1 MHLLRIALAS
11 LANRRFTALLT
22 VFAIALSVCLLLA
35 VERVRTEARASFA
48 STISGTDLIVGARSG
63 SVNLLLYSVF
73 RIGNA
78 TNNIRWDSFETLS
91 KHPQVK
97 WAIPLSL
104 GDSHRGYR
112 VLGTDTGYFEH
123 YRYGRGQP
131 LQLAQGKP
139 FADLFEVVLGA
150 EVAEALNYQLGEQ
163 IVLAHGVA
171 TVSLTQHDDKPFRVV
186 GILARTGTPVDRTLH
201 ISLAGM
207 EALHVDW
214 QNGMP
219 ARGNAKVSAEQ
230 ARQLF
235 GACPQASRAPAMQ
248 GGSGRGSG
256 VDDQVN
262 EHSEPASNTAAP
274 SAAACGQGLQPKA
287 ITAVLLGLK
296 SKVATFAVQRQVNE
310 YRGEPLLAILPGVAL
325 QELWSLMGTAEKALF
340 VVSLF
345 VVLTGLIGM
354 LTAILTS
361 LNERRREMAILRSV
375 GARPWHIAGLLV
387 LEALTLALAGAAL
400 GLALLYG
407 GIAASQGWVQ
417 AQYGLYLP
425 LALPSAYEWS
435 LLGAILGAALLMGGV
450 PAWRAY
456 RQSLAD
462 GLSIRL

>member
-1 MHLLRIALAS
+1 MYLLRLALAS
-11 LANRRFTALLT
+11 LNNRRFTALLT

-35 VERVRTEARASFA
+35 VERVRNETRASFA
-48 STISGTDLIVGARSG
+48 STISGTDLVVGARSG

-78 TNNIRWDSFETLS
+78 TNNIRWDSYQHFAE
-91 KHPQVK
+91 HPRVA
-97 WAIPLSL
+97 WAIPISL

-112 VLGTDTGYFEH
+112 VMGTNTAYFEH
-123 YRYGRGQP
+123 YRYGRKQP
-131 LQLAQGKP
+131 LQLAEGRSFESDP
-139 FADLFEVVLGA
+139 FEVVLGA
-150 EVAEALNYQLGEQ
+150 EVASALGYKLDDS

-171 TVSLTQHDDKPFRVV
+171 RVSLVQHDDKPFRVV
-186 GILARTGTPVDRTLH
+186 GVLQRTGTPVDRTLH

-219 ARGNAKVSAEQ
+219 ARGAGRIDAEQ
-230 ARQLF
+230 ARAL
-235 GACPQASRAPAMQ
+235 
-248 GGSGRGSG
+248 
-256 VDDQVN
+256 D
-262 EHSEPASNTAAP
+262 
-274 SAAACGQGLQPKA
+274 LQPQQ
-287 ITAVLLGLK
+287 ITAVLLGLN
-296 SKVATFAVQRQVNE
+296 SKIATFTLQREINQ

-375 GARPWHIAGLLV
+375 GARPWHIAALLII
-387 LEALTLALAGAAL
+387 EAFGLALAGTLL
-400 GLALLYG
+400 GLALLYI
-407 GIAASQGWVQ
+407 GIAI
-417 AQYGLYLP
+417 AQSPLQSLYGLYLP
-425 LALPSAYEWS
+425 LAWPSAYEWG
-435 LLGAILGAALLMGGV
+435 LLGAILLAALLMGSV

>member
-11 LANRRFTALLT
+11 LNNRRFTALLT

-35 VERVRTEARASFA
+35 VERVRSEARASFA

-78 TNNIRWDSFETLS
+78 TNNIRWDSFETLARQ
-91 KHPQVK
+91 PQVK

-112 VLGTDTGYFEH
+112 VLGTDAGYFEH
-123 YRYGRGQP
+123 YRYGRAQP
-131 LQLAQGKP
+131 LQLAEGKP
-139 FADLFEVVLGA
+139 FAELFEVVLGA
-150 EVAEALNYQLGEQ
+150 EVAQALHYKLGDQ
-163 IVLAHGVA
+163 IVLAHGVSA
-171 TVSLTQHDDKPFRVV
+171 VSLTQHGDKPFTVV

-201 ISLAGM
+201 ISLEGM

-214 QNGMP
+214 QNGVP
-219 ARGNAKVSAEQ
+219 AQGAGKVSAEQ
-230 ARQLF
+230 AR
-235 GACPQASRAPAMQ
+235 AM
-248 GGSGRGSG
+248 
-256 VDDQVN
+256 
-262 EHSEPASNTAAP
+262 H
-274 SAAACGQGLQPKA
+274 LQPQA

-296 SKVATFAVQRQVNE
+296 SKIATFAVQRQVNE
-310 YRGEPLLAILPGVAL
+310 FRGEPLQAILPGVAL
-325 QELWSLMGTAEKALF
+325 QELWSLMGVAEQALF

-387 LEALTLALAGAAL
+387 LEALALALAGVAL
-400 GLALLYG
+400 GLALLYL
-407 GIAASQGWVQ
+407 GIAASQGYVQ
-417 AQYGLYLP
+417 AQYGLFLP
-425 LALPSAYEWS
+425 LALPTGYEWS
-435 LLGAILGAALLMGGV
+435 LLGAILAAALLMGSV

>member
-1 MHLLRIALAS
+1 MYLLRLALAS
-11 LANRRFTALLT
+11 LGNRRFTALLT

-35 VERVRTEARASFA
+35 VERVRSEARASFA
-48 STISGTDLIVGARSG
+48 NTISGTDLIVGARSG
-63 SVNLLLYSVF
+63 SINLLLYSVF

-78 TNNIRWDSFETLS
+78 TNNIRWDSFERFAE
-91 KHPQVK
+91 HRQVK
-97 WAIPLSL
+97 WAIPISL

-112 VLGTDTGYFEH
+112 VMGTSTAYFEH
-123 YRYGRGQP
+123 YRYARSQP
-131 LQLAQGKP
+131 LQLRVGRTFTDDP
-139 FADLFEVVLGA
+139 FEVVLGA
-150 EVAEALNYQLGEQ
+150 EVAQVLGYGLGEQ

-171 TVSLTQHDDKPFRVV
+171 RISLLKHDDKPFTVV
-186 GILARTGTPVDRTLH
+186 GILGRTGTPVDRTLH

-207 EALHVDW
+207 EALHIDW

-219 ARGNAKVSAEQ
+219 ARGAAQVSAEQ
-230 ARQLF
+230 AR
-235 GACPQASRAPAMQ
+235 AM
-248 GGSGRGSG
+248 
-256 VDDQVN
+256 D
-262 EHSEPASNTAAP
+262 
-274 SAAACGQGLQPKA
+274 LQPKQ
-287 ITAVLLGLK
+287 ITAFLLGLN
-296 SKVATFAVQRQVNE
+296 SKIATFSLQREINE

-387 LEALTLALAGAAL
+387 VEAFALALAGVLL
-400 GLALLYG
+400 GLLLLYL
-407 GIAASQGWVQ
+407 GIAGAQGYVQ
-417 AQYGLYLP
+417 AHYGLYLP
-425 LALPSAYEWS
+425 LSAPNGYEWR
-435 LLGAILGAALLMGGV
+435 LLGAILAAALLMGCV

>member
-22 VFAIALSVCLLLA
+22 VFAIALSVCLLLT
-35 VERVRTEARASFA
+35 VERVRHEARASFA

-78 TNNIRWDSFETLS
+78 TNNIRWDSFQRLAT
-91 KHPQVK
+91 HPQVK

-112 VLGTDTGYFEH
+112 VLGTSSAYFEH
-123 YRYGRGQP
+123 YRFARGQQ
-131 LQLAQGKP
+131 LQLAEGRP
-139 FADLFEVVLGA
+139 FKSDPFEVVLGA
-150 EVAEALNYQLGEQ
+150 EVAEALHYGLGEEL
-163 IVLAHGVA
+163 VLAHGVA
-171 TVSLTQHDDKPFRVV
+171 DISLLKHDDKPFTVV

-201 ISLAGM
+201 ISLGGM
-207 EALHVDW
+207 QALHLDW
-214 QNGMP
+214 QSGMP
-219 ARGNAKVSAEQ
+219 ARGAAKISAEQ
-230 ARQLF
+230 ARTL
-235 GACPQASRAPAMQ
+235 
-248 GGSGRGSG
+248 
-256 VDDQVN
+256 D
-262 EHSEPASNTAAP
+262 
-274 SAAACGQGLQPKA
+274 LQPEA
-287 ITAVLLGLK
+287 ITAVLLGLN
-296 SKVATFAVQRQVNE
+296 SRIATFGVQRSINE
-310 YRGEPLLAILPGVAL
+310 FQGEPLLAILPGVAL
-325 QELWSLMGTAEKALF
+325 QELWSLMGTAERALF

-345 VVLTGLIGM
+345 VVLVGLVGM

-387 LEALTLALAGAAL
+387 LEAMALALAGLLL
-400 GLALLYG
+400 GLLLLYL
-407 GIAASQGWVQ
+407 GIAAAQGPVQ
-417 AQYGLYLP
+417 AHYGLYLP
-425 LALPSAYEWS
+425 LNAPTPYEWS
-435 LLGAILGAALLMGGV
+435 LLGAILAAALLMGGV

>member
-1 MHLLRIALAS
+1 MYLLRLALAS
-11 LANRRFTALLT
+11 LNNRRFTALLT

-35 VERVRTEARASFA
+35 VERVRNETRASFA
-48 STISGTDLIVGARSG
+48 STISGTDLVVGARSG

-78 TNNIRWDSFETLS
+78 TNNIRWDSYQRFAE
-91 KHPQVK
+91 HPRVA
-97 WAIPLSL
+97 WAIPISL

-112 VLGTDTGYFEH
+112 VMGTNTAYFEH
-123 YRYGRGQP
+123 YRYGRKQP
-131 LQLAQGKP
+131 LHLAEGRAFESDP
-139 FADLFEVVLGA
+139 FEVVLGA
-150 EVAEALNYQLGEQ
+150 EVASALGYKLDDS

-171 TVSLTQHDDKPFRVV
+171 RVSLVQHDDKPFRVV
-186 GILARTGTPVDRTLH
+186 GVLQRTGTPVDRTLH

-219 ARGNAKVSAEQ
+219 ARGAARIDAEQ
-230 ARQLF
+230 ARAL
-235 GACPQASRAPAMQ
+235 
-248 GGSGRGSG
+248 
-256 VDDQVN
+256 D
-262 EHSEPASNTAAP
+262 
-274 SAAACGQGLQPKA
+274 LQPQQ
-287 ITAVLLGLK
+287 ITAVLLGLN
-296 SKVATFAVQRQVNE
+296 SKVATFTLQREINQ
-310 YRGEPLLAILPGVAL
+310 YRSEPLLAILPGVAL

-375 GARPWHIAGLLV
+375 GARPWHIAALLII
-387 LEALTLALAGAAL
+387 EAFGLALAGTLL
-400 GLALLYG
+400 GLALLYI
-407 GIAASQGWVQ
+407 GIAI
-417 AQYGLYLP
+417 AQSPLQSLYGLYLP
-425 LALPSAYEWS
+425 LAWPSAYEWG
-435 LLGAILGAALLMGGV
+435 LLGAILLAALLMGSV

>member
-1 MHLLRIALAS
+1 MYLLRLALAS
-11 LANRRFTALLT
+11 LNNRRFTALLT

-35 VERVRTEARASFA
+35 VERVRSETRASFA

-78 TNNIRWDSFETLS
+78 TNNIRWDSYQQLAG
-91 KHPQVK
+91 HPQVK

-112 VLGTDTGYFEH
+112 VLGTSPAYFEH
-123 YRYGRGQP
+123 YRFGRQQP
-131 LQLAQGKP
+131 LQLAEGRA
-139 FADLFEVVLGA
+139 FADDPFEVVLGA
-150 EVAEALNYQLGEQ
+150 EVAQSLGYRLDER

-171 TVSLTQHDDKPFRVV
+171 KVSLVQHDDKPFRVV
-186 GILARTGTPVDRTLH
+186 GILRRTGTPVDRTLH
-201 ISLAGM
+201 INLAGM

-214 QNGMP
+214 RGGVP
-219 ARGNAKVSAEQ
+219 ARGAGRVSAEQ
-230 ARQLF
+230 ARAL
-235 GACPQASRAPAMQ
+235 
-248 GGSGRGSG
+248 
-256 VDDQVN
+256 D
-262 EHSEPASNTAAP
+262 
-274 SAAACGQGLQPKA
+274 LQPQQ
-287 ITAVLLGLK
+287 ITAVLLGLN
-296 SKVATFAVQRQVNE
+296 SRIATFALQREINQ
-310 YRGEPLLAILPGVAL
+310 YRGEPLLAVLPGVAL
-325 QELWSLMGTAEKALF
+325 QELWSLMGTAEQALF

-387 LEALTLALAGAAL
+387 IEAFALALAGAAL
-400 GLALLYG
+400 GLTLLYVS
-407 GIAASQGWVQ
+407 IAVAQ
-417 AQYGLYLP
+417 APLQQFYGLYLP
-425 LALPSAYEWS
+425 FGWPSGYEWR
-435 LLGAILGAALLMGGV
+435 LLGAILLAAVLMGAV

-462 GLSIRL
+462 GLSIRV

>member
-1 MHLLRIALAS
+1 MYLLRLALAS
-11 LANRRFTALLT
+11 LGNRRFTAWLT

-48 STISGTDLIVGARSG
+48 NTISGTDLIVGARSG

-78 TNNIRWDSFETLS
+78 TNNIRWDSFE
-91 KHPQVK
+91 HFADHRQVK
-97 WAIPLSL
+97 WAIPISL

-112 VLGTDTGYFEH
+112 VMGTSTAYFEH
-123 YRYGRGQP
+123 YRYARSQP
-131 LQLAQGKP
+131 LQLSSGRAFVDDP
-139 FADLFEVVLGA
+139 FEVVLGA
-150 EVAEALNYQLGEQ
+150 EVAQALNYQLDQEL
-163 IVLAHGVA
+163 VLAHGVA
-171 TVSLTQHDDKPFRVV
+171 TISLVKHDDKPFKVV
-186 GILARTGTPVDRTLH
+186 GILKRTGTPVDRTLH

-219 ARGNAKVSAEQ
+219 ARGAAKVSASQ
-230 ARQLF
+230 AR
-235 GACPQASRAPAMQ
+235 AM
-248 GGSGRGSG
+248 
-256 VDDQVN
+256 D
-262 EHSEPASNTAAP
+262 
-274 SAAACGQGLQPKA
+274 LQPKQ
-287 ITAVLLGLK
+287 ITAVLLGLN
-296 SKVATFAVQRQVNE
+296 SKIATFSLQREINE
-310 YRGEPLLAILPGVAL
+310 FRGEPLLAILPGVAL

-375 GARPWHIAGLLV
+375 GARPWHIASLLIV
-387 LEALTLALAGAAL
+387 EAFALALAGVLL
-400 GLALLYG
+400 GLLLLYL
-407 GIAASQGWVQ
+407 GIAGAQGYVQ
-417 AQYGLYLP
+417 ANYGLYLP
-425 LALPSAYEWS
+425 LNLPTRYEWT
-435 LLGAILGAALLMGGV
+435 LLGAILSAALLMGCV

>member
-1 MHLLRIALAS
+1 MAS

-48 STISGTDLIVGARSG
+48 NTISGTDLIVGARSG

-78 TNNIRWDSFETLS
+78 TNNIRWDSFERFAN
-91 KHPQVK
+91 HRQVK
-97 WAIPLSL
+97 WAIPISL

-112 VLGTDTGYFEH
+112 VMGTSTAYFEH
-123 YRYGRGQP
+123 YRYARSQA
-131 LQLAQGKP
+131 LQLAEGRA
-139 FADLFEVVLGA
+139 FADDPFEVVLGA
-150 EVAEALNYQLGEQ
+150 EVAQALGYDLGEK

-171 TVSLTQHDDKPFRVV
+171 TISLVKHDDKPFTVV
-186 GILARTGTPVDRTLH
+186 GILERTGTPVDRTLH

-219 ARGNAKVSAEQ
+219 ARGDARVSADQ
-230 ARQLF
+230 ART
-235 GACPQASRAPAMQ
+235 M
-248 GGSGRGSG
+248 
-256 VDDQVN
+256 D
-262 EHSEPASNTAAP
+262 
-274 SAAACGQGLQPKA
+274 LQPKQ
-287 ITAVLLGLK
+287 ITAFMLGLN
-296 SKVATFAVQRQVNE
+296 SKIATFSLQREINE
-310 YRGEPLLAILPGVAL
+310 FRGEPLLAILPGVAL
-325 QELWSLMGTAEKALF
+325 QELWSLMGTAEQALF

-375 GARPWHIAGLLV
+375 GARPWHIGCLLV
-387 LEALTLALAGAAL
+387 LEAFALALAGVTC
-400 GLALLYG
+400 GVALLYL
-407 GIAASQGWVQ
+407 GIAGSQGFVQ
-417 AQYGLYLP
+417 ANYGLYL
-425 LALPSAYEWS
+425 ALNAPSAYEWK
-435 LLGAILGAALLMGGV
+435 LLGSILAAAVAMGSV

>member
-1 MHLLRIALAS
+1 MYLLRLALAS
-11 LANRRFTALLT
+11 LGNRRFTAWLT

-48 STISGTDLIVGARSG
+48 NTISGTDLIVGARSG

-78 TNNIRWDSFETLS
+78 TNNIRWESFE
-91 KHPQVK
+91 HFADHRQVK
-97 WAIPLSL
+97 WAIPISL

-112 VLGTDTGYFEH
+112 VMGTSPAYFEH
-123 YRYGRGQP
+123 YRYARSQP
-131 LQLAQGKP
+131 LQLSSGRA
-139 FADLFEVVLGA
+139 FADDLFEVVLGA
-150 EVAEALNYQLGEQ
+150 EVAKALNYQLNQEL
-163 IVLAHGVA
+163 VLAHGVA
-171 TVSLTQHDDKPFRVV
+171 TISLVKHDDKPFKVV
-186 GILARTGTPVDRTLH
+186 GILKRTGTPVDRTLH

-219 ARGNAKVSAEQ
+219 ARGAAKVSAEQ
-230 ARQLF
+230 AR
-235 GACPQASRAPAMQ
+235 AM
-248 GGSGRGSG
+248 
-256 VDDQVN
+256 D
-262 EHSEPASNTAAP
+262 
-274 SAAACGQGLQPKA
+274 LQPKQ
-287 ITAVLLGLK
+287 ITAVMLGLK
-296 SKVATFAVQRQVNE
+296 SKIATFSLQREINE
-310 YRGEPLLAILPGVAL
+310 FRGEPLLAILPGVAL

-375 GARPWHIAGLLV
+375 GARPWHIASLLIV
-387 LEALTLALAGAAL
+387 EAFALALAGVLL
-400 GLALLYG
+400 GLLLLYL
-407 GIAASQGWVQ
+407 GIAGAQGYVQ
-417 AQYGLYLP
+417 ANYGLYLP
-425 LALPSAYEWS
+425 LNLPTRYEWT
-435 LLGAILGAALLMGGV
+435 LLGAILSAALLMGCV